1 MNRLLAYA
9 APAVFVLL
17 WSTGFVGARY
27 GLPYAP
33 AFALLAIRL
42 VIAAVVLALLA
53 LLLRSTWPRTADAYS
68 RSAVI
73 GLLLHAGYLGGVF
86 VAIGLGLP
94 VSVTALVVCLQP
106 VLVAVFAGP
115 ALGEHLVMRQ
125 WLGIVLGLIGAIM
138 VLAPGL
144 LHQGNPGDYPPG
156 AVLAAFVALISSSVA
171 TVLQKRYGASISLLP
186 GTAIQYAAA
195 AIALTALALLTE
207 DIVIDW
213 TPAFIGALAWLII
226 ALSIGAVLLMFWLLR
241 VGTATGVS
249 SLYYL
254 VPPVTLIEAYLLF
267 GEQLSLL
274 ALAGFALATFGVAL
288 VRRRTV
294 APDQESESKNI
305 TIDDA
310 KSLGS

>member
-1 MNRLLAYA
+1 MKRLLALA
-9 APAVFVLL
+9 APAVFVLI

-33 AFALLAIRL
+33 PFALLAIRL
-42 VIAAVVLALLA
+42 AIAAVILAFLSA
-53 LLLRSTWPRTADAYS
+53 LLRSTWPRTVADYR

-73 GLLLHAGYLGGVF
+73 GVLLHAGYLGGVF

-94 VSVTALVVCLQP
+94 LSVTALVVCLQP

-115 ALGEHLVMRQ
+115 ALGEHLVTRQ
-125 WLGIVLGLIGAIM
+125 WIGIALGLLGAIT

-144 LHQGNPGDYPPG
+144 MHQGSPEDYPPL
-156 AVLAAFVALISSSVA
+156 AVLAALIALISSSAA
-171 TVLQKRYGASISLLP
+171 TVLQKRYGAGIPMLP
-186 GTAIQYAAA
+186 GTAVQYAAA
-195 AIALTALALLTE
+195 GVLLAVLAFFTE
-207 DIVIDW
+207 DIVIYW
-213 TPAFIGALAWLII
+213 TPTFFGALAWLVL

-267 GEQLSLL
+267 GEQLLPLS
-274 ALAGFALATFGVAL
+274 LAGFALATIGVAL
-288 VRRRTV
+288 VRRRPV
-294 APDQESESKNI
+294 SVSQDSESKNLA
-305 TIDDA
+305 TDDA
-310 KSLGS
+310 T